1 MRQPHRNVQHSIRSA
16 SHTIIQRPPT
26 SSCTFES
33 ACRPRQHACFDAL
46 DKVTEQ
52 VESSTSSTRGCT
64 SGGSSS
70 LAMRSLPSGSFDR
83 DVVLEPQ
90 RRQHANSW
98 TKSATLHFLTV
109 HATMCPPVSL
119 PLPYMYDTYPPYL
132 YQRQIQAVST
142 VSGQRYS
149 NTVCIV
155 SHCIW
160 TGG

>member
-1 MRQPHRNVQHSIRSA
+1 MLRTMQKQQRKDIRRSSRALSLITGPAAAAQHAKIIMRQLHQNMQLSFRIA
-16 SHTIIQRPPT
+16 SHAVKMSPPT

-46 DKVTEQ
+46 DKVTAQ
-52 VESSTSSTRGCT
+52 VESPTSSTRGCT

-109 HATMCPPVSL
+109 HATMCSL
-119 PLPYMYDTYPPYL
+119 F
-132 YQRQIQAVST
+132 
-142 VSGQRYS
+142 
-149 NTVCIV
+149 
-155 SHCIW
+155 
-160 TGG
+160 GGRCCT